1 MLGVPISLFCGLES
15 VLRIDRKALTGEGG
29 GAEGGAPGGEEE
41 EEEEDEDGMF
51 KIDLPSVARQARMS
65 DEEASELESRGG
77 EILFGAFQFVRDG
90 SHKAYCFI
98 SWIGPEVSVVKRG
111 RAVSATLEV
120 AHFSL
125 LTSHLN
131 L

>member
-1 MLGVPISLFCGLES
+1 LTHCVEYVQPENFVLYGYTSRAALGV
-15 VLRIDRKALTGEGG
+15 VATGDGG
-29 GAEGGAPGGEEE
+29 YAH
-41 EEEEDEDGMF
+41 
-51 KIDLPSVARQARMS
+51 L
-65 DEEASELESRGG
+65 ASELESRGG